1 MALTIT
7 QRRAAAR
14 KAAITIEKE
23 KETEKPNLY
32 FLFIG
37 MIYLELNSDSKFL
50 HEYAYVWAKARLES

>member
-50 HEYAYVWAKARLES
+50 HEYEYV